1 MINTAMKNNKKIMTK
16 KIKSAALLTVAT
28 LPIAVTLASCSS
40 TQFDI
45 NTLRWATA
53 VNMFS
58 SSKTP
63 LGTTFV
69 DSPSTTYFNSVF
81 LNLVNWQTT
90 GDYKFDEKGNATE
103 IPQAHMILEGASEI
117 KIHYTAEKEVN
128 DEDMEE
134 NSTTPTQ
141 DGTKKW
147 VHVINDTTVEK
158 NNGAID
164 LDKAKKALDTATSV
178 DFKIRSSLKWRDK
191 NGNVMGDVTAKDFY
205 AGMQGYY
212 KSTLYGLNANSYFFS
227 LAGIDPQ
234 KTLDE
239 EPTSDT
245 FTFQMT
251 STPSIYL
258 FDIISKGYFAAMPYD
273 NPEVKPILRLGDSGD
288 TNNPIVLTNDNNNRV
303 IDQVNTNW
311 NAVFGGGE
319 QQTNVDI
326 WSAGPYYIRNSTLQD
341 VDFVR
346 NDHYFNNVKGA
357 GNTEDKIKNVILFY
371 GNAFGNNEKIYRG
384 YTTGE
389 LDYAP
394 VPAAQQLEAVKKY
407 SETGSLRP
415 VTATKTTQGQFIA
428 YNTDIYNSNGTL
440 KSNIGAVYEKF
451 VNKFFTDGLD
461 IRKGI
466 NTLINYAKLAQLAW
480 KPGKYDVSMS
490 ASPYGYLS
498 YTNGSQTTLQYQQI
512 REGKTVINGEKITGL
527 IGDYQEQIKNINST
541 GYLLTD
547 SMTEEEKKTY
557 DAMIAALN
565 NIGATPATPLELN
578 YRTLVS
584 SYTNEQT
591 KYLQELINSISS
603 LTGQRV
609 KFNLISRTNQT
620 VVEYFYN
627 ANSPLGSYLWGPDY
641 NAVGTWVGYY
651 FQYKFDNDG
660 YPIIRNNSKN
670 TDIEVGLV
678 ADTKTPTLWPLLF
691 KQMQEAVK
699 KTSGKVVQNDPTEG
713 TGWSSKDA
721 WLTNLWNYLVE
732 RGGIKK
738 KGQAINLNLA
748 VDQYTVTDITSGL
761 NSQIAT
767 WGDLNQ
773 YNTYALVQWI
783 DNTYPFIPNYEMG
796 LDYKSFNVVRPEFNV
811 LPSLNSTTNFK
822 DWSLSKKENN

>member
-1 MINTAMKNNKKIMTK
+1 MKNNKKLLSK
-16 KIKSAALLTVAT
+16 KVKSTVLLSVAT
-28 LPIAVTLASCSS
+28 IPIAVTLASCSS
-40 TQFDI
+40 MQFDTD
-45 NTLRWATA
+45 TLRWATT
-53 VNMFS
+53 VNMFT

-90 GDYKFDEKGNATE
+90 GDYKFNDETGEATQTPE
-103 IPQAHMILEGASEI
+103 AHMILEGASEI
-117 KIHYTAEKEVN
+117 KIHYVAEKAAN
-128 DEDMEE
+128 DEDTEDKD
-134 NSTTPTQ
+134 NTNQTPIQ
-141 DGTKKW
+141 NGSKKW
-147 VHVINDTTVEK
+147 VHVISDTTV
-158 NNGAID
+158 NQTTGAID
-164 LDKAKKALDTATSV
+164 LEKAKKALDTATSV
-178 DFKIRSSLKWRDK
+178 EFKIREGLKWRDK

-205 AGMQGYY
+205 AGMEGYY

-234 KTLDE
+234 ETLKS
-239 EPTSDT
+239 EPTNDT

-258 FDIISKGYFAAMPYD
+258 FDIISKGYFAAMPYN
-273 NPEVKPILRLGDSGD
+273 NPEVKPILTLGDTND
-288 TNNPIVLTNDNNNRV
+288 LNNPIVLTDNEGSKV

-346 NDHYFNNVKGA
+346 NDYYFQNVKGA
-357 GNTEDKIKNVILFY
+357 GKIDEKIKNVILFY

-384 YTTGE
+384 FTTGE
-389 LDYAP
+389 LDYAQ
-394 VPAAQQLEAVKKY
+394 VPAAQQLEAVLKY
-407 SETGSLRP
+407 SGTGALRP

-428 YNTDIYNSNGTL
+428 YNTDIYDTNGSL
-440 KSNIGAVYEKF
+440 KSNIGPVYEKF
-451 VNKFFTDGLD
+451 VKSYYTDGLA

-480 KPGKYDVSMS
+480 KPGKYDVTMS

-498 YTNGSQTTLQYQQI
+498 YTKDKKTTLQYQQI
-512 REGKTVINGEKITGL
+512 REGNVTINGEKITGL
-527 IGDYQEQIKNINST
+527 VGDYKEQLKDINSN
-541 GYLLTD
+541 GYLLTN
-547 SMTEEEKKTY
+547 SMNNEEKKTY
-557 DAMIAALN
+557 DAMMEALDK
-565 NIGATPATPLELN
+565 IGATAKTPLELD

-591 KYLQELINSISS
+591 KYIQELIKSISE
-603 LTGQRV
+603 LTNNKV
-609 KFNLISRTNQT
+609 KFNLINRTNQT
-620 VVEYFYN
+620 VVDYFYN

-651 FQYKFDNDG
+651 FQYKFDKDG
-660 YPIIRNNSKN
+660 YPIMKTKINGG
-670 TDIEVGLV
+670 DIEVGLV
-678 ADTKTPTLWPLLF
+678 ADTKTATLWPLLF
-691 KQMQEAVK
+691 KEMQAAVK
-699 KTSGKVVQNDPTEG
+699 KTNGKKVENDPAEG

-721 WLTNLWNYLVE
+721 WLTNLWNYLVQK
-732 RGGIKK
+732 GGIKK
-738 KGQAINLNLA
+738 KNQNSNTTLNVTDYL
-748 VDQYTVTDITSGL
+748 VTDITSGL
-761 NSQIAT
+761 SSQIAT

-796 LDYKSFNVVRPEFNV
+796 LDYKSFNVVRPGFNV

-822 DWSLSKKENN
+822 DWSVSKKDNK

>member
-1 MINTAMKNNKKIMTK
+1 MKNNKKIMTK

-90 GDYKFDEKGNATE
+90 GDYKFDEKGNATQ

-117 KIHYTAEKEVN
+117 KIHYTAEEKVN
-128 DEDMEE
+128 NEDTQE

-141 DGTKKW
+141 ADTKKW
-147 VHVINDTTVEK
+147 VHVINDTTVGT

-178 DFKIRSSLKWRDK
+178 DFKIRSGLKWRDK

-234 KTLDE
+234 KTLMT
-239 EPTSDT
+239 EPTGDT

-346 NDHYFNNVKGA
+346 NDYYFNNVKGA
-357 GNTEDKIKNVILFY
+357 GKTEDKIKNVILFY

-451 VNKFFTDGLD
+451 VNKFFTDGLA

-498 YTNGSQTTLQYQQI
+498 YTKGDQTTLQYQQI
-512 REGKTVINGEKITGL
+512 REGKTTINGEKITGL

-603 LTGQRV
+603 LTSQRV

-699 KTSGKVVQNDPTEG
+699 KTSGKVVKSDPTEG

-721 WLTNLWNYLVE
+721 WLTSLWNYLVE

-738 KGQAINLNLA
+738 KGQVINLSLA
-748 VDQYTVTDITSGL
+748 ANEYTVTDITSGL

>member
-117 KIHYTAEKEVN
+117 KIHYNAQNKVN
-128 DEDMEE
+128 NEDTQE

-141 DGTKKW
+141 ADTKKW
-147 VHVINDTTVEK
+147 VHVINDTTVGT
-158 NNGAID
+158 NSGAID
-164 LDKAKKALDTATSV
+164 LDKAKKALDSATSV
-178 DFKIRSSLKWRDK
+178 DFKIRSGLKWRDK

-234 KTLDE
+234 KTLMT
-239 EPTSDT
+239 EPTGDT

-346 NDHYFNNVKGA
+346 NDYYFNNVKGA
-357 GNTEDKIKNVILFY
+357 GKTEDKIKNVILFY

-451 VNKFFTDGLD
+451 VNKFFTDGLA

-498 YTNGSQTTLQYQQI
+498 YTKGNQTTLQYQQI

-699 KTSGKVVQNDPTEG
+699 KTSGKVVENDPTEG

-721 WLTNLWNYLVE
+721 WLSNLWNYLVE

-738 KGQAINLNLA
+738 KGQAINLSLA
-748 VDQYTVTDITSGL
+748 ADQYTVTDITSGL

>member
-90 GDYKFDEKGNATE
+90 GDYKFDVKGNATE
-103 IPQAHMILEGASEI
+103 TPQAHMILEGASEI
-117 KIHYTAEKEVN
+117 KIHYTAQNKVN
-128 DEDMEE
+128 DNDMEE
-134 NSTTPTQ
+134 TSTTPTQ
-141 DGTKKW
+141 ANTKKW
-147 VHVINDTTVEK
+147 VHVINDTTVGT

-164 LDKAKKALDTATSV
+164 LDKAKKALDSATSV
-178 DFKIRSSLKWRDK
+178 DFKIRSGLKWRDK

-234 KTLDE
+234 KTLMT

-346 NDHYFNNVKGA
+346 NDYYFNNVKGA
-357 GNTEDKIKNVILFY
+357 GKTEDKIKNVILFY

-451 VNKFFTDGLD
+451 VNKFFTDGLA

-498 YTNGSQTTLQYQQI
+498 YTKGNQTTLQYQQI

-699 KTSGKVVQNDPTEG
+699 KTSGKVVENDPTEG

-721 WLTNLWNYLVE
+721 WLSNLWNYLVE

-738 KGQAINLNLA
+738 KGQAINLSLA
-748 VDQYTVTDITSGL
+748 ADQYTVTDITSGL

>member
-117 KIHYTAEKEVN
+117 KIHYTAQNKVN
-128 DEDMEE
+128 NEDTQE

-141 DGTKKW
+141 ADTKKW
-147 VHVINDTTVEK
+147 VHVINDTTVGT

-164 LDKAKKALDTATSV
+164 LDKAKKALDSATSV
-178 DFKIRSSLKWRDK
+178 DFKIRSGLKWRDK

-234 KTLDE
+234 KTLMT
-239 EPTSDT
+239 EPTGDT

-346 NDHYFNNVKGA
+346 NDYYFNNVKGA
-357 GNTEDKIKNVILFY
+357 GKTEDKIKNVILFY

-428 YNTDIYNSNGTL
+428 YNTDIYNSDGTL

-451 VNKFFTDGLD
+451 VNKFFTDGLA

-498 YTNGSQTTLQYQQI
+498 YTKDNKTTLQYQQI

-699 KTSGKVVQNDPTEG
+699 KTSGKVVENDPTEG

-721 WLTNLWNYLVE
+721 WLSNLWNYLVE

-738 KGQAINLNLA
+738 KGQAINLSLA
-748 VDQYTVTDITSGL
+748 ADQYTVTDITSGL

>member
-28 LPIAVTLASCSS
+28 LPIAVALASCSS

-90 GDYKFDEKGNATE
+90 GDYKFDEKGNAIQ

-117 KIHYTAEKEVN
+117 KIHYTAENKVN
-128 DEDMEE
+128 SEDMEE

-141 DGTKKW
+141 ANTKKW
-147 VHVINDTTVEK
+147 VHVINDTTVGT

-164 LDKAKKALDTATSV
+164 LDKAKKALDSATSV
-178 DFKIRSSLKWRDK
+178 DFKIRSGLKWRDK

-234 KTLDE
+234 KTLAK
-239 EPTSDT
+239 EPTGDT
-245 FTFQMT
+245 FTFEMT

-319 QQTNVDI
+319 QQTNPDI

-346 NDHYFNNVKGA
+346 NDYYFNNVKGA
-357 GNTEDKIKNVILFY
+357 GKTEDKIKNVILFY

-440 KSNIGAVYEKF
+440 KSNIGAVYERF
-451 VNKFFTDGLD
+451 VNTFFTDGLA

-498 YTNGSQTTLQYQQI
+498 YTKDNQTTLQYQQI
-512 REGKTVINGEKITGL
+512 REGKTTINGEKITGL

-565 NIGATPATPLELN
+565 NIGATPTTPLELN

-699 KTSGKVVQNDPTEG
+699 KTNGKVVEKDPTEG

-738 KGQAINLNLA
+738 KGQAMNLNLA
-748 VDQYTVTDITSGL
+748 ADQYTVTDITSGL

>member
-90 GDYKFDEKGNATE
+90 GDYKFDGNGNATQT
-103 IPQAHMILEGASEI
+103 PQAHMILEGASEI
-117 KIHYTAEKEVN
+117 KIHYTAKEKVN
-128 DEDMEE
+128 DNDMEE
-134 NSTTPTQ
+134 TSTTPTQ
-141 DGTKKW
+141 ADTKKW
-147 VHVINDTTVEK
+147 VHVINDTTVEN

-164 LDKAKKALDTATSV
+164 LDKAKKALDSATSV
-178 DFKIRSSLKWRDK
+178 DFKIRSGLKWRDK

-234 KTLDE
+234 KTLAE
-239 EPTSDT
+239 EPTGDT

-346 NDHYFNNVKGA
+346 NDYYFNNVKGA
-357 GNTEDKIKNVILFY
+357 GKTEDKIKNVILFY

-428 YNTDIYNSNGTL
+428 YNTDIYNSDGTL

-451 VNKFFTDGLD
+451 VNNFFTDGLA

-498 YTNGSQTTLQYQQI
+498 YTNGGQTTLQYQQI
-512 REGKTVINGEKITGL
+512 REGKTTINGEKITGL

-557 DAMIAALN
+557 DEMIAALN

-660 YPIIRNNSKN
+660 YPILRSNSKN

-699 KTSGKVVQNDPTEG
+699 NTSGKVVKNDPTEG

-738 KGQAINLNLA
+738 KGQPTNLSLA
-748 VDQYTVTDITSGL
+748 ADQYTVTDITSGL